1 MNLSINDPKVRW
13 AQHIADK
20 THEQQAL
27 IRNPFGGV
35 DIKRMSAVNLMCADL
50 LEIIEPANDR
60 TVESES
66 I

>member
-1 MNLSINDPKVRW
+1 MNISINDPKVRW
-13 AQHIADK
+13 AQQIADK

-35 DIKRMSAVNLMCADL
+35 DIKRMSAVNLMCAEL
-50 LEIIEPANDR
+50 LEIIEPNDR
-60 TVESES
+60 TVKSEP